1 MWDYLWSML
10 MNIHIE
16 ELLCSFLLLK
26 DDLQISEIMKT
37 TNVYDYI
44 NEKHL
49 RTHSFDINSIKSIRD
64 DGE

>member
-1 MWDYLWSML
+1 

-16 ELLCSFLLLK
+16 ELLCSLLLLK
-26 DDLQISEIMKT
+26 VDLQILEIIKT
-37 TNVYDYI
+37 TNVLNYI